1 MDVRLAE
8 ALRGARVTT
17 RRRTRFPNI
26 VRDPW
31 IVGGEPTIRGTRI
44 PVRSVVLIHN
54 ENGFEY
60 TCEAFPSA
68 SPEQL
73 QEALEFYR
81 EHREEIDRYIG
92 ENEAAAHA
100 VHDGP
105 DESHEP
111 PSRPTRPIMGG

>member
-1 MDVRLAE
+1 MS
-8 ALRGARVTT
+8 T
-17 RRRTRFPNI
+17 RRRTRFPDI
-26 VRDPW
+26 VRDPR

-44 PVRSVVLIHN
+44 PVRSVVLIQN

-68 SPEQL
+68 SPEQI

-81 EHREEIDRYIG
+81 EHREEIDRYIE
-92 ENEAAAHA
+92 ENEAAAYA

-105 DESHEP
+105 DASHEAP
-111 PSRPTRPIMGG
+111 APRTP